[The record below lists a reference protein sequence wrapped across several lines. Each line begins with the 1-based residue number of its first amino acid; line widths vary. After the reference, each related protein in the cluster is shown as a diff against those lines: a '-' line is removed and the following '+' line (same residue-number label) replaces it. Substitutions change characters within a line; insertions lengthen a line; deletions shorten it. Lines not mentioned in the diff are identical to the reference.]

1 MFNGLGP
8 GFDEEEVPISSIPNG
23 VHAPTWLA
31 REVFELA
38 ARSGADV
45 TSDRP
50 DVWEVADQVSSAQL
64 WTTKRILRERLVE
77 DVRSRL
83 RTSWRQRGAAPAE
96 LGWID
101 TVLDPD
107 VLTIGFARRV
117 PRSEEHTSE

>member
-50 DVWEVADQVSSAQL
+50 DVWEVADQVSPAQL

-83 RTSWRQRGAAPAE
+83 RTSWSQRGEDPAGVGWFDTSLDRE
-96 LGWID
+96 LSRNGS
-101 TVLDPD
+101 
-107 VLTIGFARRV
+107 ASRR
-117 PRSEEHTSE
+117 TYYNL